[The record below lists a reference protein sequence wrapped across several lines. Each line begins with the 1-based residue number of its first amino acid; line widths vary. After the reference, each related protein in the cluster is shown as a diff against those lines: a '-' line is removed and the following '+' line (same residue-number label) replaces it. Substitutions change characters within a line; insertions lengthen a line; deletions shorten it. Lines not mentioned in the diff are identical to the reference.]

1 MKKKHLLVVLALLF
15 FLALLLAL
23 MQLRFASAYTDY
35 CDTECGC
42 TDAQCGGGTGCNDC
56 DGEKRE
62 SCPHK
67 LVTDCVCLNCLP
79 CKLTC
84 DTSCGAECENAAG
97 CNVCSGTL
105 LYSGRSCDSSCA
117 CTGGSSEDCATK
129 ASVCI
134 NATGY
139 KDYTGCSGSACTY
152 TNYTCGDIFGCNATS
167 PGCSPCEIPASGTFN
182 IPNACTYNDTT
193 INRAS
198 TTLVISTG
206 RSITL
211 INANLTIKY
220 VVLNGTG
227 NLVFINKPSRLIIE
241 G

>member
-1 MKKKHLLVVLALLF
+1 MRKKHLLLALAFLF
-15 FLALLLAL
+15 FLVL
-23 MQLRFASAYTDY
+23 MEFASAPLEW
-35 CDTECGC
+35 CDSGCC
-42 TDAQCGGGTGCNDC
+42 TDAQCACTSCSGA
-56 DGEKRE
+56 KRQ

-67 LVTDCVCLNCLP
+67 QVLDCVCLNCRP
-79 CKLTC
+79 DCKLTC
-84 DTSCGAECENAAG
+84 DTSCGADCENAAD
-97 CNVCSGTL
+97 CNVCSGDL

-117 CTGGSSEDCATK
+117 CTGGSSENCTTK
-129 ASVCI
+129 ASVCV

-139 KDYTGCSGSACTY
+139 TDYTGCSGSACTY